1 MSRRIPLL
9 PTLLVAAAVLT
20 MIGLGI
26 WQLSRARDKDALI
39 ARYSD
44 ASSLPPTAFPMSP
57 PGDEALPLFR
67 RAQGFCLRVT
77 ATRRAA
83 GTNRRGETGFLH
95 IAECST
101 GAEGPGMAVEMGWSK
116 DPNAR
121 VSWTGGPVTGVVGPD
136 GKMRMRLVS
145 ADGLGGLQ
153 PSAPPA
159 LASIPNS
166 HRGYAVQ
173 WFLFA
178 AIAALI
184 YGLAL
189 RQRLNRKPEQTAP

>member
-1 MSRRIPLL
+1 
-9 PTLLVAAAVLT
+9 
-20 MIGLGI
+20 
-26 WQLSRARDKDALI
+26 
-39 ARYSD
+39 
-44 ASSLPPTAFPMSP
+44 
-57 PGDEALPLFR
+57 
-67 RAQGFCLRVT
+67 
-77 ATRRAA
+77 
-83 GTNRRGETGFLH
+83 
-95 IAECST
+95 
-101 GAEGPGMAVEMGWSK
+101 
-116 DPNAR
+116 
-121 VSWTGGPVTGVVGPD
+121 
-136 GKMRMRLVS
+136 MRLVS

-189 RQRLNRKPEQTAP
+189 RQRLNRKPEQTGP